1 MWQGVRGVPALC
13 IQFSDAIVV
22 ALISTLG
29 VVIAALVAGLATVI
43 AAWLE
48 SRRT

>member
-13 IQFSDAIVV
+13 VQVSDAIVV

-29 VVIAALVAGLATVI
+29 VVIAALIAGLATVI
-43 AAWLE
+43 AAWLQ